1 MQTISPFNTQTF
13 QDIALMYYGSVVFA
27 TDIAHANGMCITDD
41 ITGLTINLPEIGTTA
56 DDKKTVKEISKLTS
70 PIATK
75 LP

>member
-13 QDIALMYYGSVVFA
+13 QDIALMYYGSVVYA

-41 ITGLTINLPEIGTTA
+41 ITGLTINLPEIETTA

>member
-1 MQTISPFNTQTF
+1 MQTIKPFNTQTLH
-13 QDIALMYYGSVVFA
+13 DIALMYYGSVVYA
-27 TDIAHANGMCITDD
+27 TDIAQANGLCITDD
-41 ITGLTINLPEIGTTA
+41 ITVLTIARPEIETTA